1 MPNSRGIFGR
11 PAETVQTAGAARVLA
26 PAFEA
31 ICALRK
37 WLVLG
42 GILIGIGFA
51 FVTSTLTDTGRG
63 RPSDWPPAVLF
74 ALGALAAGLDFIR
87 HGGRCLRGLLAAV
100 LALFASVAVVALS
113 PRHGLQLPF
122 LIRPVSMRITLVLI
136 AAFGAVAALAAAGR
150 PHRPRAFASVSALA
164 AILLLG
170 AAGLAC
176 SSTGPAS
183 HAIPALLAVVVYDA
197 WARAAC

>member
-1 MPNSRGIFGR
+1 
-11 PAETVQTAGAARVLA
+11 
-26 PAFEA
+26 
-31 ICALRK
+31 
-37 WLVLG
+37 
-42 GILIGIGFA
+42 
-51 FVTSTLTDTGRG
+51 
-63 RPSDWPPAVLF
+63 
-74 ALGALAAGLDFIR
+74 
-87 HGGRCLRGLLAAV
+87 
-100 LALFASVAVVALS
+100 
-113 PRHGLQLPF
+113 
-122 LIRPVSMRITLVLI
+122 MRITLVLI